1 MQPDPQPM
9 VNTKT
14 RNTKTQNTKTWIA
27 RLFSASPPQTCLFR
41 VDAGNRKGL
50 SFGHLSRCIILSK
63 ILKDLFCTES
73 IFLMKDISEG
83 ILHAR
88 GKGCHVATFPEHA
101 GPEQA
106 GPEQE
111 MKALIDLADQIV
123 PDLFIMDL
131 PDTRLD
137 TQVFEQIK
145 KRNIRSIC
153 IDDFRFKNPGADI
166 VFNSSILALE
176 KFKKGPSPDNQTLFL
191 GPGYFIFDDSLPGN
205 KISFD
210 NGLKNIVISFGGSDP
225 TDLTFRVTEQLASL
239 AFKDTSFHIVTGPG
253 YKNVQALYTLISEQ
267 KERFEIIENP
277 DQIIPYFEAADHVV
291 CAGGRTMYELFYLQK
306 DFTPIGS
313 TLIEADAIQAFIQKK
328 MVRSGLAA
336 WNAGQFKIEF
346 SKNLLQLLDNSP

>member
-1 MQPDPQPM
+1 MRPDPQPM

-14 RNTKTQNTKTWIA
+14 WVA

-50 SFGHLSRCIILSK
+50 SFGHLSRCIILSG

-88 GKGCHVATFPEHA
+88 RKGCHVASF
-101 GPEQA
+101 PEQA

-111 MKALIDLADQIV
+111 MKALFDLADQIA

-137 TQVFEQIK
+137 TQIFYQIK

-176 KFKKGPSPDNQTLFL
+176 KFKKGRPSDNQTLFL
-191 GPGYFIFDDSLPGN
+191 GPGYFIFDNPLPGN

-225 TDLTFRVTEQLASL
+225 TDLTFKVTEQLVSL
-239 AFKDTSFHIVTGPG
+239 ALNNNSFHIITGPG
-253 YKNVQALYTLISEQ
+253 YKNAQALYTLISEQ

-291 CAGGRTMYELFYLQK
+291 CAGGRTMYELSYLQK
-306 DFTPIGS
+306 NFTPIGS

-328 MVRSGLAA
+328 MVRFGFAA
-336 WNAGQFKIEF
+336 WNADQFKIEF
-346 SKNLLQLLDNSP
+346 SRNLLQLSDNSP